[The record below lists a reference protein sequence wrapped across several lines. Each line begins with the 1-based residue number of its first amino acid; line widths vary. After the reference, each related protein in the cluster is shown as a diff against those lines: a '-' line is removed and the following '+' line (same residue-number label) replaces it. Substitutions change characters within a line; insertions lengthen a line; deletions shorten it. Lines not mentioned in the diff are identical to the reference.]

1 MLLDALWWVFA
12 QSWFF
17 FVFLWFYF
25 QYKANDDIIYVN
37 FPFKIMRSFRSMFF
51 FAIIWAHFKRTE
63 FFGSLW
69 ILDFGIYLFVPAWI
83 IQCVQQFF
91 QCVCVCV
98 RVLFP
103 SFICSSCLK
112 WKFSQTKTVG
122 LCKNM
127 QIHICR
133 FSFRFGVFFFFL
145 ALGKKSDKQREIQK
159 RNGMERK
166 SQVIL
171 PRKWQCRNKEKR
183 KRSGASKNHRE
194 EK

>member
-1 MLLDALWWVFA
+1 MLIFHLKLWDRSA
-12 QSWFF
+12 RCSSLQSFGHISNE
-17 FVFLWFYF
+17 L
-25 QYKANDDIIYVN
+25 N
-37 FPFKIMRSFRSMFF
+37 FSVRYGF
-51 FAIIWAHFKRTE
+51 
-63 FFGSLW
+63 
-69 ILDFGIYLFVPAWI
+69 LDFGIYLFVPAWI
-83 IQCVQQFF
+83 IQCVQHFSNV
-91 QCVCVCV
+91 CVCVCAQ
-98 RVLFP
+98 VLFP

-145 ALGKKSDKQREIQK
+145 ALKKTPDKQREIQK

-183 KRSGASKNHRE
+183 KRSGASRNHRE

>member
-69 ILDFGIYLFVPAWI
+69 IFGFRNLFIRSCLDYSMCSAL
-83 IQCVQQFF
+83 F
-91 QCVCVCV
+91 QCVREFFSHLSFAH
-98 RVLFP
+98 RV
-103 SFICSSCLK
+103 SQMEI
-112 WKFSQTKTVG
+112 FSQTKTLG

-145 ALGKKSDKQREIQK
+145 ALEKKSDKQREIQK

>member
-1 MLLDALWWVFA
+1 MLIFHLKLWDRSARCSSLQSFGHISNELNFSVRYGFWISESIYSFLPGLFNVF
-12 QSWFF
+12 SSFF
-17 FVFLWFYF
+17 
-25 QYKANDDIIYVN
+25 
-37 FPFKIMRSFRSMFF
+37 S
-51 FAIIWAHFKRTE
+51 
-63 FFGSLW
+63 
-69 ILDFGIYLFVPAWI
+69 
-83 IQCVQQFF
+83 
-91 QCVCVCV
+91 VCVCV

-145 ALGKKSDKQREIQK
+145 ALEKKSDKQREIQK

>member
-1 MLLDALWWVFA
+1 MDFWISESIYSFLPGLFNVF
-12 QSWFF
+12 SSFF
-17 FVFLWFYF
+17 
-25 QYKANDDIIYVN
+25 
-37 FPFKIMRSFRSMFF
+37 S
-51 FAIIWAHFKRTE
+51 
-63 FFGSLW
+63 
-69 ILDFGIYLFVPAWI
+69 
-83 IQCVQQFF
+83 
-91 QCVCVCV
+91 VCVCA

-145 ALGKKSDKQREIQK
+145 ALEKKSDKQREIQK

-183 KRSGASKNHRE
+183 KRSGASRNHRE